1 VLISCPIVRI
11 RNDMGMRSAVVSIM
25 VVASIAPVYA
35 VDGTFQGKVVAA
47 PADAPVVP
55 GWIYVQ
61 GRNHLL
67 RRVEVAQ
74 AEIVF
79 SSAIP
84 EKQRGTANPGRLV
97 PGTEV
102 LITARQDRAGKWHA
116 KRVEILK
123 LIDSVNKA
131 ERNNL
136 DRRVTRDSVFVSNPA
151 SGNLFRML
159 CSGGIS
165 GRYNDF
171 TESCRVRA

>member
-1 VLISCPIVRI
+1 MRWICCCVAVLFLSL
-11 RNDMGMRSAVVSIM
+11 
-25 VVASIAPVYA
+25 APGYS
-35 VDGTFQGKVVAA
+35 VDGRFQGKVVAA
-47 PADAPVVP
+47 AAEAPVVP

-74 AEIVF
+74 AKIVF

-84 EKQRGTANPGRLV
+84 EKQRGAANPGRLV
-97 PGTEV
+97 AGTEV
-102 LITARQDRAGKWHA
+102 LVTAQQDRSGEWHA

-123 LIDSVNKA
+123 LSDSLNKA

-159 CSGGIS
+159 CAGGIMTL
-165 GRYNDF
+165 RNL
-171 TESCRVRA
+171 AA